1 MNRIPKQKQ
10 TQFIL
15 VVLAVVVLVGGLWYT
30 VIRYQQGNLRKL
42 EAQRNKLKATM
53 TQIEQSI
60 KNSREIETELL
71 SVSNRLD
78 SQEEDMASGDLYS
91 SMVNTIRK
99 FKQPYLVD
107 IPQLT
112 SGGVPVNVNLLPKF
126 PYKQVSMSISGT
138 ALYFD
143 LGRFVANFENRFPYS
158 RVLNLEVLPASASR
172 TEDRERLA
180 FRMDI
185 VSLVKPGGPRP
196 GTTP

>member
-10 TQFIL
+10 TQLIL
-15 VVLAVVVLVGGLWYT
+15 VVLAVVILVGGLWYT

-42 EAQRNKLKATM
+42 EAQRNKLRTTM
-53 TQIEQSI
+53 AQIEQSI
-60 KNSREIETELL
+60 KNSREIEAELL
-71 SVSNRLD
+71 SVSNRLET
-78 SQEEDMASGDLYS
+78 QEDDMASGDLYS
-91 SMVNTIRK
+91 SMVNTIRR
-99 FKQPYLVD
+99 FKQPYRVD

-143 LGRFVANFENRFPYS
+143 LGRFVADFENRFPYS

-172 TEDRERLA
+172 LEDRERLA